1 MESKLSTRHL
11 LTSLYDVFF
20 SLFAQGDSGK
30 KGRRGY
36 NGLNGDKVKCDFEI

>member
-1 MESKLSTRHL
+1 MF
-11 LTSLYDVFF
+11 FF

-36 NGLNGDKVKCDFEI
+36 NGLHGDKVKCDFEI

>member
-1 MESKLSTRHL
+1 MF
-11 LTSLYDVFF
+11 FF

>member
-1 MESKLSTRHL
+1 M
-11 LTSLYDVFF
+11 FF
-20 SLFAQGDSGK
+20 FLLFAQGDSGK

>member
-1 MESKLSTRHL
+1 MF
-11 LTSLYDVFF
+11 FF

-36 NGLNGDKVKCDFEI
+36 NGLNGDKVKCDFEIL